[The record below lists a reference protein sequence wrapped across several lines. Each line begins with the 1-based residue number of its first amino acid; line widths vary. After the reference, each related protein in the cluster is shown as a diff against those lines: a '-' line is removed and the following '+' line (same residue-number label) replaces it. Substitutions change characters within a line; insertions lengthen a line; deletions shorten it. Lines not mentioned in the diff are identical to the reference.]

1 MEAASGEARRLLVAQ
16 LAAKALAAD
25 IRPGPVSA
33 GRDPAELDRTR
44 AYVDAPAV
52 GEGAR
57 GVHRLGEWRTAQKYS
72 NPAERRGTSRHV
84 QGRDYGVDLGKPK

>member
-1 MEAASGEARRLLVAQ
+1 VAY
-16 LAAKALAAD
+16 LAAKALVVD
-25 IRPGPVSA
+25 SRPGPASSD
-33 GRDPAELDRTR
+33 RDPAELGRVR

-84 QGRDYGVDLGKPK
+84 QGRDYGGDLGKPK